1 MASNVTQGR
10 VPDAPEIPF
19 TWRTESDTP
28 APEKL
33 TPVDDS
39 LKADDA
45 LRRVRKGQFLL
56 YRGDFHNA
64 RQLLGAMGRRLTPP
78 RHAGTPLE
86 TFRAER
92 RARAIEHDTLGR
104 IVVELDAS
112 YKLHLKRAPDVSVA
126 CKQAWGKTT
135 DARTV
140 VPLKTLLGLVGAA
153 EWRKKGL
160 EVPGLTK
167 KITPHYGVYLPTRT
181 DYVELLRRL
190 GEVKGATCMDI
201 GTGTGVLGL
210 LLLQKGAASVIGTDI
225 DPRAVACAQENAKF
239 FKVEDRF
246 TIEERAL
253 YPQGRADL
261 VVCNPPWVPE
271 PPKNRVDRAVFDEG
285 SQMLTAFLD
294 GLPKHLKPNGRGA
307 LLLSNLAEL
316 LGLREPGWLE
326 KEFERCLL
334 KVVGRFDMTA
344 KHGKAKDVRDPL
356 HAARSKEVT
365 TLYVLQVA

>member
-1 MASNVTQGR
+1 M
-10 VPDAPEIPF
+10 PDASEAVPF

-33 TPVDDS
+33 IPVDDA

-45 LRRVRKGQFLL
+45 LRLVRKGQYLL
-56 YRGDFHNA
+56 YQGDFHNA
-64 RQLLGAMGRRLTPP
+64 RQLLGAMGRRLTKQ

-86 TFRAER
+86 AFRAER
-92 RARAIEHDTLGR
+92 RARAIEHETLGR

-112 YKLHLKRAPDVSVA
+112 YKLALKRAPDVSVA
-126 CKQAWGKTT
+126 CKQAWGKTS

-160 EVPGLTK
+160 EVPGLK
-167 KITPHYGVYLPTRT
+167 KKLTPHYGVYLPTRT

-190 GEVKGATCMDI
+190 GDVKGATCFDI
-201 GTGTGVLGL
+201 GTGTGVLAL
-210 LLLQKGAASVIGTDI
+210 LLLDKGAKSVVGTDT

-239 FKVEDRF
+239 FKVEERF
-246 TIEERAL
+246 TIEEKPL
-253 YPQGRADL
+253 FPFGRADL

-285 SQMLTAFLD
+285 SKMLLGFLE
-294 GLPKHLKPNGRGA
+294 GLPKHLEKNGRGA
-307 LLLSNLAEL
+307 LLISNLAEL
-316 LGLREPGWLE
+316 LGLREPGFLE
-326 KEFERCLL
+326 AEFDRNLL

-344 KHGKAKDVRDPL
+344 KHGKAKDASDPL
-356 HAARSKEVT
+356 HMVRSKEVT
-365 TLYVLQVA
+365 TLYVLQVK